1 MCVAGLEPL
10 ERGQM
15 KSLQTLHLSVLGNL
29 GRYCSIDITRDG
41 ETVAHRCE
49 EEGESFLTITLPQ
62 LAKGLERGLD
72 TGYWPVQELNGKF
85 LHLRGL
91 PVFMRGFLNRIF
103 DEKSGLLLATPDA
116 ECIWAIRQFC
126 YLSHKV
132 ERPCTPLRERQAFA
146 QFVATDD
153 SLYGLPGRIDR
164 GRLETYHK
172 ITMRLFGRVFQE
184 CDRKIANWEL
194 VPKHG
199 PGAVAERASQKER
212 RSYSYWHDRLESVF
226 PYWRYTTNSVYQSS
240 DHVVPISEEQPARVT
255 SVPKTQ
261 STPRIIAIE
270 PAVMQYAQQ
279 GLKRELYE
287 LIGRG
292 PLKDVLGFQD
302 QTRNRVMAYEASISG
317 SHGTL
322 DLSEASD
329 RVHWFLVSELFRN
342 FPHLRDFVWSTRSH
356 KADVPFHGVLPLQK
370 FASMGSAL
378 TFPLEAIVFTILT
391 VAGVEQAQGRR
402 LQARDLPGLVSVYG
416 DDIIAPTGSIDHVID
431 WLEHFG
437 AKVNQ
442 RKSFWNGKF
451 RESCGAEFYD
461 GTDVSVVR
469 LRSELPSS
477 RDDAAEI
484 AALVDFRNRAFMAG
498 LWDVTVEIDEELDS
512 LIGLPYA
519 RADSEERNAYLH
531 RTTFLPISRTGSRWE
546 PNLQRDERRV
556 PVLVP
561 KTEKFSVDGEAGLL
575 EWFHDALRRGDL
587 VDRFASQE
595 RSTSFSIKR
604 RWIRLV

>member
-1 MCVAGLEPL
+1 
-10 ERGQM
+10 M
-15 KSLQTLHLSVLGNL
+15 KSLLTLHLSVLRNL
-29 GRYCSIDITRDG
+29 GRYCSIDIARDMK
-41 ETVAHRCE
+41 TVTDRCE

-62 LAKGLERGLD
+62 LAKALERGLD
-72 TGYWPVQELNGKF
+72 TGFWPAQEVNGLF
-85 LHLRGL
+85 HHFRGL
-91 PVFMRGFLNRIF
+91 PAFMRGFLSRIF
-103 DEKSGLLLATPDA
+103 DDKTGQLLATPDA
-116 ECIWAIRQFC
+116 ECIWAVRQFC
-126 YLSHKV
+126 FLTHKV

-153 SLYGLPGRIDR
+153 SLYGLPGRIDP
-164 GRLETYHK
+164 GRLDTYRR
-172 ITMRLFGRVFQE
+172 ISRRLFGRVFQE

-194 VPKHG
+194 IPKHG

-226 PYWRYTTNSVYQSS
+226 PYWRYTVNSVYQSS
-240 DHVVPISEEQPARVT
+240 DHVVPISDEQPVRVV

-302 QTRNRVMAYEASISG
+302 QTRNRVLAHEASVKG
-317 SHGTL
+317 NLGTL

-329 RVHWFLVSELFRN
+329 RVHWFLIRELFRDY
-342 FPHLRDFVWSTRSH
+342 PHLWEFVWAARSH
-356 KADVPFHGVLPLQK
+356 MADVPFHGVLPLQK

-402 LQARDLPGLVSVYG
+402 LKPRDLPGVVSVYG
-416 DDIIAPTGSIDHVID
+416 DDIIAPVDSIDHVIE

-469 LRSELPSS
+469 LRTELPSS

-498 LWDVTVEIDEELDS
+498 LWDVVTEIDEELDS
-512 LIGLPYA
+512 LIRLPYS
-519 RADSEERNAYLH
+519 RADSEERSAYLH
-531 RTTFLPISRTGSRWE
+531 RATFLPVQRTGTRWE

-561 KTEKFSVDGEAGLL
+561 QATSYVVDGEAGLL
-575 EWFHDALRRGDL
+575 EWFHDALRRDDL
-587 VDRFASQE
+587 VDRFASKE

-604 RWIRLV
+604 RWVRFV

>member
-1 MCVAGLEPL
+1 
-10 ERGQM
+10 M
-15 KSLQTLHLSVLGNL
+15 KSLSTLHQSVLRNL
-29 GRYCSIDITRDG
+29 GRYCSIDITRDLK
-41 ETVAHRCE
+41 TAADRCE

-62 LAKGLERGLD
+62 LAKALERGLD
-72 TGYWPVQELNGKF
+72 TGFWPAQEVNGLF
-85 LHLRGL
+85 RHHRGL
-91 PVFMRGFLNRIF
+91 PAFMRGFLSRIF
-103 DEKSGLLLATPDA
+103 DEHDGSLLATPDA
-116 ECIWAIRQFC
+116 ECIWAVRQFC
-126 YLSHKV
+126 YLTHKV

-153 SLYGLPGRIDR
+153 SLYGLPGRIDP
-164 GRLETYHK
+164 GRLETYRR
-172 ITMRLFGRVFQE
+172 ISRRLFGRVFQE

-194 VPKHG
+194 IPKHG

-226 PYWRYTTNSVYQSS
+226 PYWRYTANAVYQRT
-240 DHVVPISEEQPARVT
+240 DHIVPISEEQPVRVV

-302 QTRNRVMAYEASISG
+302 QTRNRVLAHEASIKG
-317 SHGTL
+317 HLGTL

-329 RVHWFLVSELFRN
+329 RVHWFLIRELFRDY
-342 FPHLRDFVWSTRSH
+342 PHLWEFVWAARSH
-356 KADVPFHGVLPLQK
+356 MADVPFHGVLPLQK

-378 TFPLEAIVFTILT
+378 TFPLEAIVFTILA

-402 LQARDLPGLVSVYG
+402 LQLRDLPGVVSVYG
-416 DDIIAPTGSIDHVID
+416 DDIIVPTDSIDHVIG

-484 AALVDFRNRAFMAG
+484 AALVDFRNRAFTAG
-498 LWDVTVEIDEELDS
+498 LWDVVTEVDEELDS
-512 LIGLPYA
+512 LIRLPYS

-531 RTTFLPISRTGSRWE
+531 RATFLPVRRTDTRWA
-546 PNLQRDERRV
+546 PDLQRDERRV

-561 KTEKFSVDGEAGLL
+561 KADSYTADGEAGLL
-575 EWFHDALRRGDL
+575 EWFHDALRRDDL
-587 VDRFASQE
+587 VDRFASKE

-604 RWIRLV
+604 RWVRFV